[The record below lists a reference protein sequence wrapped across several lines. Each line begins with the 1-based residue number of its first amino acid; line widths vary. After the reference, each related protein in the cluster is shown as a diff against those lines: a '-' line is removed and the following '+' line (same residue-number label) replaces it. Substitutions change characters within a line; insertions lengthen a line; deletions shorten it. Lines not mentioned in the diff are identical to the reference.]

1 MKFKEKLQILID
13 LIENWLSDPE
23 DDSQRME
30 WHEAVDEIIYTL
42 DCSEV
47 EETCLARIVEMYDEQ
62 IRKGLKRTH
71 SMLTVS
77 TKEELD
83 TLLAR
88 KQTEQR
94 TPAWY
99 AQMATILSASEL
111 GHLFASP
118 YERGKFVVS
127 KTEPPAPRY
136 QPLAIP
142 SDRMMAFDWGI
153 RFEPV
158 VKQIYEEKYGVTLKE
173 LGRLVHPVDPRC
185 SASPDGL
192 IYDCP
197 KNERT
202 GRLIEIKCPVTR
214 ELDGKISK
222 KYLWQMQMQ
231 LHVTNLKYCD
241 FVEAVIVSKYNN
253 TVHQEG
259 PSHYYG
265 YVAVI
270 RYAEMKGDQEFYY
283 VYSPINC
290 DSDWTPDIKEEEELI
305 EITPWRLLQWSEQIV
320 VRSEEW
326 WTSLKPMMDTF
337 WEDVEK
343 AKQGLFVAP
352 ESSRATKKTKEEK
365 CLIHFHKVDE
375 DGKEINEIK
384 E

>member
-1 MKFKEKLQILID
+1 MNVKEKIQILID
-13 LIENWLSDPE
+13 LIENWLSDPA
-23 DDSQRME
+23 DNTQLTE
-30 WHEAVDEIIYTL
+30 WHKEVDEIIYTL

-47 EETCLARIVEMYDEQ
+47 EETCLIRIVEMYDEQ

-88 KQTEQR
+88 TQTEQR

-99 AQMATILSASEL
+99 AQMSTILSASEL

-118 YERGKFVVS
+118 YERGKFVIS
-127 KTEPPAPRY
+127 KTKPPAPRY

-173 LGRLVHPVDPRC
+173 LGRMVHPVDPRC

-202 GRLIEIKCPVTR
+202 GRLIEIKCPATR
-214 ELDGKISK
+214 EVDGKISK

-231 LHVTNLKYCD
+231 LHVTNLQYCD

-290 DSDWTPDIKEEEELI
+290 DADWVPDIKEEEELI
-305 EITPWRLLQWSEQIV
+305 EITPWRLLQWSEQLV

-343 AKQGLFVAP
+343 AKQGLFVEP
-352 ESSRATKKTKEEK
+352 ESSRTKKTKVEK

-375 DGKEINEIK
+375 DGKEINE
-384 E
+384 

>member
-1 MKFKEKLQILID
+1 MKVKEKLQILID

-23 DDSQRME
+23 DNTQLIE
-30 WHEAVDEIIYTL
+30 WHEEVDEIIYTL

-47 EETCLARIVEMYDEQ
+47 EETCLNRVVEMYDEQ
-62 IRKGLKRTH
+62 IKQGLKRKH
-71 SMLTVS
+71 SQLSVV
-77 TKEELD
+77 TKEDLD
-83 TLLAR
+83 DLLGR
-88 KQTEQR
+88 KQIEQR

-118 YERGKFVVS
+118 YERGKLVLS
-127 KTEPPAPRY
+127 KTVPPQPRY

-142 SDRMMAFDWGI
+142 SDRMRAFDWGI

-158 VKQIYEEKYGVTLKE
+158 VKQSYEHKYGVTIKD

-197 KNERT
+197 KGERT

-214 ELDGKISK
+214 EVDGIISK

-231 LHVTNLKYCD
+231 LHVTQLQYCD

-270 RYAEMKGDQEFYY
+270 RYAELKGDQEFYY

-290 DSDWTPDIKEEEELI
+290 DSDWTPEIKEEEELV
-305 EITPWRLLQWSEQIV
+305 EITPWRLLQWSEQLV

-326 WTSLKPMMDTF
+326 WTSLKPVMDTF

-343 AKQGLFVAP
+343 VKQGLFVAP
-352 ESSRATKKTKEEK
+352 ESSRTKKVKEEK

-375 DGKEINEIK
+375 NGKEINE
-384 E
+384 

>member
-42 DCSEV
+42 DCSDI
-47 EETCLARIVEMYDEQ
+47 EETCLTRIVEMYDEQ

-88 KQTEQR
+88 KQIEQR

-99 AQMATILSASEL
+99 AQMVTILSASEL
-111 GHLFASP
+111 GGLFASP
-118 YERGKFVVS
+118 YERGKLVVS
-127 KTEPPAPRY
+127 KTKPPAPRY

-158 VKQIYEEKYGVTLKE
+158 VKQIYEEKYGVTIKE

-197 KNERT
+197 KAERT
-202 GRLIEIKCPVTR
+202 GRLIEIKCPATR
-214 ELDGKISK
+214 EVDGKISK

-231 LHVTNLKYCD
+231 LHVTNLQYCD

-290 DSDWTPDIKEEEELI
+290 DSDWTPNIKEEEELI
-305 EITPWRLLQWSEQIV
+305 EITPWRLLQWSEQLV

-326 WTSLKPMMDTF
+326 WTSLKPVMDTF

-343 AKQGLFVAP
+343 EKQGLFVAP
-352 ESSRATKKTKEEK
+352 ESSRTKKTKEEK

-375 DGKEINEIK
+375 DGKEIK

>member
-1 MKFKEKLQILID
+1 M
-13 LIENWLSDPE
+13 S
-23 DDSQRME
+23 
-30 WHEAVDEIIYTL
+30 
-42 DCSEV
+42 
-47 EETCLARIVEMYDEQ
+47 
-62 IRKGLKRTH
+62 
-71 SMLTVS
+71 
-77 TKEELD
+77 
-83 TLLAR
+83 
-88 KQTEQR
+88 
-94 TPAWY
+94 
-99 AQMATILSASEL
+99 TILSASEL
-111 GHLFASP
+111 GHLFASH

-127 KTEPPAPRY
+127 KTKPPAPRY

-158 VKQIYEEKYGVTLKE
+158 VKQIYEEKYGVTIKE

-197 KNERT
+197 KGERT
-202 GRLIEIKCPVTR
+202 GRLIEIKCPATR
-214 ELDGKISK
+214 EVDGKISK

-231 LHVTNLKYCD
+231 LHVTQLQYCD

-265 YVAVI
+265 YVAII

-290 DSDWTPDIKEEEELI
+290 DSDWVPDIKEEEEVI
-305 EITPWRLLQWSEQIV
+305 EITPWRLLQWSEQLV

-326 WTSLKPMMDTF
+326 WTSLKPMMDAF

-343 AKQGLFVAP
+343 AKQGVFVEP
-352 ESSRATKKTKEEK
+352 ESSRTKKTKVEK

-375 DGKEINEIK
+375 DGKEIDVK

>member
-1 MKFKEKLQILID
+1 MKVKEKLQILID

-23 DDSQRME
+23 DNTQLIE
-30 WHEAVDEIIYTL
+30 WHEEVDEIIYTL

-47 EETCLARIVEMYDEQ
+47 EETCLNRVVEMYDEQ
-62 IRKGLKRTH
+62 IKQGLKRKH
-71 SMLTVS
+71 SQLSVV
-77 TKEELD
+77 TKEDLD
-83 TLLAR
+83 DLLGR
-88 KQTEQR
+88 KQIEQR

-118 YERGKFVVS
+118 YERGKLVLS
-127 KTEPPAPRY
+127 KTVPPQPRY

-142 SDRMMAFDWGI
+142 SDRMKAFDWGI

-158 VKQIYEEKYGVTLKE
+158 VKQIYEHKYGVTIKE

-197 KNERT
+197 KGERT

-214 ELDGKISK
+214 EVDGIISK

-231 LHVTNLKYCD
+231 LHVTQLQYCD

-290 DSDWTPDIKEEEELI
+290 DSDWTPEIKEEEELV
-305 EITPWRLLQWSEQIV
+305 EITPWRLLQWSEQLV

-326 WTSLKPMMDTF
+326 WTSLKPVMDTF

-343 AKQGLFVAP
+343 KKQGLFVAP
-352 ESSRATKKTKEEK
+352 ESSRTKKVKEEK

-375 DGKEINEIK
+375 NGKEIHE
-384 E
+384 

>member
-1 MKFKEKLQILID
+1 MKVKEKLQILID

-23 DDSQRME
+23 DNTQLIE
-30 WHEAVDEIIYTL
+30 WHEEVDEIIYTL

-47 EETCLARIVEMYDEQ
+47 EETCLNRVVEMYDEQ
-62 IRKGLKRTH
+62 IKQGLKRKH
-71 SMLTVS
+71 SQLSVV
-77 TKEELD
+77 TKEDLD
-83 TLLAR
+83 DLLGR
-88 KQTEQR
+88 KQIEQR

-118 YERGKFVVS
+118 YERGKLVLS
-127 KTEPPAPRY
+127 KTVPPQPRY

-142 SDRMMAFDWGI
+142 SDRMRAFDWGI

-158 VKQIYEEKYGVTLKE
+158 VKQIYEHKYGVTIKE

-197 KNERT
+197 KGERT

-214 ELDGKISK
+214 EVDGIISK

-231 LHVTNLKYCD
+231 LHVTQLQYCD

-270 RYAEMKGDQEFYY
+270 RYAELKGDQEFYY

-290 DSDWTPDIKEEEELI
+290 DSDWTPEIKEEEELV
-305 EITPWRLLQWSEQIV
+305 EITPWRLLQWSEQLV

-326 WTSLKPMMDTF
+326 WTSLKPVMDTF

-343 AKQGLFVAP
+343 VKQGLFVAP
-352 ESSRATKKTKEEK
+352 ESSRTKKVKEEK

-375 DGKEINEIK
+375 NGKEINE
-384 E
+384 

>member
-1 MKFKEKLQILID
+1 MKVKEKLQILID

-23 DDSQRME
+23 DNTQLIE
-30 WHEAVDEIIYTL
+30 WHEEVDEIIYTL

-47 EETCLARIVEMYDEQ
+47 EETCLNRVVEMYDEQ
-62 IRKGLKRTH
+62 IKQGLKRKH
-71 SMLTVS
+71 SQLSVV
-77 TKEELD
+77 TKEDLD
-83 TLLAR
+83 DLLGR
-88 KQTEQR
+88 KQIEQR

-118 YERGKFVVS
+118 YERGKLVLS
-127 KTEPPAPRY
+127 KTVPPQPRY

-142 SDRMMAFDWGI
+142 SDRMKAFDWGI

-158 VKQIYEEKYGVTLKE
+158 VKQIYEHKYGVTIKE

-197 KNERT
+197 KGERT

-214 ELDGKISK
+214 EVDGIISK

-231 LHVTNLKYCD
+231 LHVTQLQYCD

-290 DSDWTPDIKEEEELI
+290 DSDWTPEIKEEEELV
-305 EITPWRLLQWSEQIV
+305 EITPWRLLQWSEQLV

-326 WTSLKPMMDTF
+326 WTSLKPVMDTF

-343 AKQGLFVAP
+343 VKQGLFVAP
-352 ESSRATKKTKEEK
+352 ESSRTKKVKEEK

-375 DGKEINEIK
+375 NGKEIHE
-384 E
+384 

>member
-1 MKFKEKLQILID
+1 
-13 LIENWLSDPE
+13 
-23 DDSQRME
+23 
-30 WHEAVDEIIYTL
+30 
-42 DCSEV
+42 
-47 EETCLARIVEMYDEQ
+47 
-62 IRKGLKRTH
+62 
-71 SMLTVS
+71 
-77 TKEELD
+77 
-83 TLLAR
+83 
-88 KQTEQR
+88 
-94 TPAWY
+94 
-99 AQMATILSASEL
+99 MATILSASEL

-118 YERGKFVVS
+118 YERGKFVLS

-290 DSDWTPDIKEEEELI
+290 DSDWTPEIKEEEELI
-305 EITPWRLLQWSEQIV
+305 EITPWRLLQWSEQLV

-326 WTSLKPMMDTF
+326 WASLKPMMDTF

-343 AKQGLFVAP
+343 AKQGLFAAP
-352 ESSRATKKTKEEK
+352 ESSRTTKKTKEEK

-375 DGKEINEIK
+375 DGKELKNIL
-384 E
+384 